1 MASMHEGRCEMIQ
14 TKTKGWPWAAA
25 AVAVLAAPALAND
38 IELER
43 CDGPMGTVAVVE
55 PQDEYMRT
63 LRRMD
68 LQSPTSLIR
77 MMLQETNCLIVVE
90 RGQGMQN
97 MMQERELARSGELRQ
112 GSNVGGGQMVTADYI
127 LSPEVVL
134 SEGNTGGVGG
144 AVGGLFGGSAG
155 RVLGGVA
162 GSLKFSE
169 AKTTLLMADARTGV
183 QVISAEGNARDS
195 SFTLGALGGSGGV
208 GGALGGYS
216 NTSEGRV
223 IASGFANNVNGIVN
237 QIRANPSLQRDV
249 SGVFGGPTTAGAVFG
264 AGDLLHPKINNVR
277 LLAAPGDESQVVA
290 TLARDDGMIYLGE
303 EQDGYLA
310 VESSHGAGWV
320 RKLLVDN

>member
-1 MASMHEGRCEMIQ
+1 MIQ
-14 TKTKGWPWAAA
+14 TRTKAWPWVAVAAA
-25 AVAVLAAPALAND
+25 LLAVPTLAND

-43 CDGPMGTVAVVE
+43 CDAPMGTVAVVE

-63 LRRMD
+63 FRRMD

-77 MMLQETNCLIVVE
+77 MMLQETNCFIVVE

-112 GSNVGGGQMVTADYI
+112 DSNVGGGQMVTADYI

-134 SEGNTGGVGG
+134 SEGDSGGIGG

-169 AKTTLLMADARTGV
+169 AKTTLLMSDARSGV

-195 SFTLGALGGSGGV
+195 SFKIGALGGSGGV

-223 IASGFANNVNGIVN
+223 IASGFADNVNGIVR
-237 QIRANPSLQRDV
+237 QVRANPSLQRDV

-277 LLAAPGDESQVVA
+277 LLAAPGDENQVVA
-290 TLARDDGMIYLGE
+290 TLARDDGMIFLGE

>member
-1 MASMHEGRCEMIQ
+1 MSSFRTQRWSLLLFA
-14 TKTKGWPWAAA
+14 TALLAVPAAA
-25 AVAVLAAPALAND
+25 NE

-43 CDGPMGTVAVVE
+43 CDAPMGTVAVVE

-63 LRRMD
+63 FRRFD
-68 LQSPTSLIR
+68 LQSPVSLIR
-77 MMLQETNCLIVVE
+77 MMLQETNCFIVVE
-90 RGQGMQN
+90 RGMGMQS
-97 MMQERELARSGELRQ
+97 MMQERELALSGELRQ
-112 GSNVGGGQMVTADYI
+112 DSNVGGGQMVTADYV
-127 LSPEVVL
+127 LSPEVVI
-134 SEGNTGGVGG
+134 SERDSGGIGG

-155 RVLGGVA
+155 RVVGGVA

-169 AKTTLLMADARTGV
+169 AKTTLLMADARSGV

-195 SFTLGALGGSGGV
+195 SFQLGALGGRGGV

-223 IASGFANNVNGIVN
+223 IASGFADNVNGIVR
-237 QIRANPSLQRDV
+237 QVRAAPHLQRDV
-249 SGVFGGPTTAGAVFG
+249 SGVMGGAPSMAGAVFG
-264 AGDLLHPKINNVR
+264 AGDLLHPKIDNVR
-277 LLAAPGDESQVVA
+277 LLRAPGDESEVVA
-290 TLARDDGMIYLGE
+290 TLARGDAMIFLGE

>member
-1 MASMHEGRCEMIQ
+1 MTG
-14 TKTKGWPWAAA
+14 TKRFGWAGALAGAA
-25 AVAVLAAPALAND
+25 LLSAPALANE

-55 PQDEYMRT
+55 PQDEFMRT
-63 LRRMD
+63 FRRLD

-77 MMLQETNCLIVVE
+77 MMLQETNCFIVVE
-90 RGQGMQN
+90 RGRGMQN

-112 GSNVGGGQMVTADYI
+112 DSNVGGGQMVTADYI
-127 LSPEVVL
+127 LSPEVVI
-134 SEGNTGGVGG
+134 SEKDSGGVGG

-169 AKTTLLMADARTGV
+169 AKTTLLMADARSGV
-183 QVISAEGNARDS
+183 QVLSAEGNARDS
-195 SFTLGALGGSGGV
+195 SFQIGVLAGRGNIGGG
-208 GGALGGYS
+208 LGGYS

-223 IASGFANNVNGIVN
+223 IASGFADNVNGIVR
-237 QIRANPSLQRDV
+237 QVRQNPQLQRDV
-249 SGVFGGPTTAGAVFG
+249 SSVMGGPTTAGAVFG
-264 AGDLLHPKINNVR
+264 AGDLLHPKIDNVR
-277 LLAAPGDESQVVA
+277 LLAAPGAEGDVVA
-290 TLARDDGMIYLGE
+290 TLSRGDGVIYLGE
-303 EQDGYLA
+303 EQEGYLA